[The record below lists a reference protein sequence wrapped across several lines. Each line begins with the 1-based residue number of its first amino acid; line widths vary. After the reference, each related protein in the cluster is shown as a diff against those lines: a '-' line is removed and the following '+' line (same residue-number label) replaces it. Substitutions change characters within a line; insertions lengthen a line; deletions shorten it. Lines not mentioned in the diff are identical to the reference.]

1 MRPLPG
7 TLRIVSVAFLCLIVM
22 PQVATGGIASSKSVS
37 SAHLSEMR
45 IRSKPSS
52 VTPWKPRPVLGPQN
66 TLVLLVD
73 FSNVRFRSS
82 LRQIRTLVDTVDQW
96 FRKSSYGKM
105 YINYTIYEDVLTLP
119 STMSSYGA
127 PEAGNERGD
136 DSAEGQTYISDALDL
151 VMSQTSLNLENY
163 EHVVLVHAGGDE
175 AVSGDPNDI
184 WSHCDCVGPIAD
196 ENPSQEAS
204 WVITDDSGRITH
216 AFWGIST
223 FSEDEHWAV
232 FAHEYTH
239 SLGVTDLYVYGA
251 DGYSAGP
258 GVGFWSNM
266 AAGAFLDP
274 PADIDGWS
282 KYILGWID
290 AVTVDSPQGEYT
302 IYTLDSAKEPKALL
316 VKISGDED
324 EYYFL
329 HARRKA
335 GADAG
340 LPSEG
345 VIVFK
350 INRLLE
356 RSLEGEELALL
367 YDANPDTP
375 TDCSNYGGQ
384 GRELCEPLDAAYNE
398 KGKQYQFS
406 FYDLS
411 ESLLLNDD
419 GCLDA
424 NTRTGFRVRPAGDD
438 GFTITLGASAEEIGT
453 TEACSAPVT
462 TTGTAQTQTTTI
474 AAPNC
479 VIATAAFGSVMAPEV
494 AYMRYVRDGLIG
506 STPSGRMLVEA
517 FNAFYYSWSPPVART
532 VGSSSF
538 LRAAF
543 RILLLPVVLAVHA
556 AALSFVAMLN
566 MTGSADAA
574 AVVAFVLAASIC
586 VVAYVVLPFA
596 VGLRLIHVGK
606 KLRLRCNLK
615 YLHS

>member
-22 PQVATGGIASSKSVS
+22 AQVTTGGLASSKSVS
-37 SAHLSEMR
+37 SNHVSEMR

-73 FSNVRFRSS
+73 FSDVRFRSS
-82 LRQIRTLVDTVDQW
+82 LGQIRTLVNTVDQW

-105 YINYTIYEDVLTLP
+105 YINYTIYEEVLTLP

-127 PEAGNERGD
+127 PESGNERGD
-136 DSAEGQTYISDALDL
+136 DSAKGQTYISDALDL
-151 VMSQTSLNLENY
+151 ATSQTNLNLASY
-163 EHVVLVHAGGDE
+163 KHVVLVHAGGDE

-204 WVITDDSGRITH
+204 WVITDDSGKITH

-223 FSEDEHWAV
+223 FSEDEHWAI

-239 SLGVTDLYVYGA
+239 SLGVTDLYVYGS

-266 AAGAFLDP
+266 ATGAFLDP
-274 PADIDGWS
+274 PADIDGWN

-290 AVTVDSPQGEYT
+290 VVTVDSPRGEYT
-302 IYTLDSAKEPKALL
+302 IYTLDSAQDPKALL
-316 VKISGDED
+316 VKISGHED

-356 RSLEGEELALL
+356 RSLEGEELAYL

-375 TDCSNYGGQ
+375 GDCSNYSGQ
-384 GRELCEPLDAAYNE
+384 GSELCQSLDAPYNE

-419 GCLDA
+419 GCLDSD
-424 NTRTGFRVRPAGDD
+424 TGTGFRVQPVGDD
-438 GFTITLGASAEEIGT
+438 GFRITLGASTDEIGT

-462 TTGTAQTQTTTI
+462 TTGPTQTRTTI
-474 AAPNC
+474 TIAGPSC
-479 VIATAAFGSVMAPEV
+479 VIATAAFGSVLAPQV
-494 AYMRYVRDGLIG
+494 AYMRYVRDKLIG
-506 STPSGRMLVEA
+506 SAPLGRILVDG
-517 FNAFYYSWSPPVART
+517 FNAFYYSWSTQVAQI
-532 VGSSSF
+532 VGSNSF

-543 RILLLPVVLAVHA
+543 RLLLVPVIAAVHA
-556 AALSFVAMLN
+556 AALSFLAISGI
-566 MTGSADAA
+566 TGSADAGA
-574 AVVAFVLAASIC
+574 IVAFVLAASIC
-586 VVAYVVLPFA
+586 IVAYVVLPFA
-596 VGLRLIHVGK
+596 VGLKLIYAM
-606 KLRLRCNLK
+606 RRSRRNTPI
-615 YLHS
+615 

>member
-1 MRPLPG
+1 MRPLPA
-7 TLRIVSVAFLCLIVM
+7 TLRIVSVVFLCLIVM
-22 PQVATGGIASSKSVS
+22 AQVTTGGLASSKSVS
-37 SAHLSEMR
+37 PNHVSEMR
-45 IRSKPSS
+45 ISSKPLS

-73 FSNVRFRSS
+73 FSDVRFRSS
-82 LRQIRTLVDTVDQW
+82 LGQIRTLVDTVDQW

-136 DSAEGQTYISDALDL
+136 DSAKGQTYISDALGL
-151 VMSQTSLNLENY
+151 VTSQTNLNLANY
-163 EHVVLVHAGGDE
+163 KHVVLVHAGGDE

-204 WVITDDSGRITH
+204 WVITDDSGKITH

-239 SLGVTDLYVYGA
+239 SLGVTDLYVYGS

-266 AAGAFLDP
+266 ATGAFLDP

-290 AVTVDSPQGEYT
+290 AVNVDSPQGEYT
-302 IYTLDSAKEPKALL
+302 IYTLDSAKDPKALL
-316 VKISGDED
+316 VKISGNED

-345 VIVFK
+345 IIVFK

-356 RSLEGEELALL
+356 RSLEGQELAYL

-375 TDCSNYGGQ
+375 DDCSNYSGQ
-384 GRELCEPLDAAYNE
+384 GSELCQSLDAPYNG

-411 ESLLLNDD
+411 EKLLLNDD
-419 GCLDA
+419 GCLDSD
-424 NTRTGFRVRPAGDD
+424 TRTGFRVQPVGDD
-438 GFTITLGASAEEIGT
+438 GFRITLGASTDEIGT

-462 TTGTAQTQTTTI
+462 ATGATRAQTTVTI
-474 AAPNC
+474 ASPSC
-479 VIATAAFGSVMAPEV
+479 VIATAAFGSAMAPEV
-494 AYMRYVRDGLIG
+494 AYMRYVRDNLIG
-506 STPSGRMLVEA
+506 SAHLGRILVDR
-517 FNAFYYSWSPPVART
+517 FNAFYYSWSPQVAQI
-532 VGSSSF
+532 VSSNSF

-543 RILLLPVVLAVHA
+543 RFLLVPVIAAVRA
-556 AALSFVAMLN
+556 AALSFLAISGI
-566 MTGSADAA
+566 TGSADAA
-574 AVVAFVLAASIC
+574 AIVAFVLAASIC
-586 VVAYVVLPFA
+586 ILAYFVLPLI
-596 VGLRLIHVGK
+596 VGLKLIYAT
-606 KLRLRCNLK
+606 RRSRRNTPI
-615 YLHS
+615 